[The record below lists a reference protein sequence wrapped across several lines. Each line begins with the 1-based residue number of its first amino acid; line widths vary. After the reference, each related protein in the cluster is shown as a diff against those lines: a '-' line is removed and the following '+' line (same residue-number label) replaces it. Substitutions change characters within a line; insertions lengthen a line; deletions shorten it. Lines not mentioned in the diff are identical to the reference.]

1 MTINEIELYDVEAVD
16 EVLSHLSNG
25 DANVIQEAISS
36 LCGMVTIRE
45 YETKRIPGCIQD
57 IAPNKRW
64 IQLCT
69 RFFI

>member
-36 LCGMVTIRE
+36 LCGMVTITE

-64 IQLCT
+64 SNT
-69 RFFI
+69 FGG